1 MKRLALR
8 PRRVAAVAL
17 VAAALPLAAAATA
30 NASTTSNG
38 CTVDPLR
45 PVYSYTNGAGVKV
58 IRYNMTVTCN
68 AGRTIRV
75 DQHVHEQDGGL
86 NADDHITS
94 SARNRYFATTDT
106 VTMWLESGL
115 PDTELGDEEM
125 IQRVRFNVT
134 SNGVTSPWTAWEE
147 SPMQQFSK

>member
-1 MKRLALR
+1 MKRFAFR
-8 PRRVAAVAL
+8 PGRAAAIVL
-17 VAAALPLAAAATA
+17 IGAALPFAAVATA
-30 NASTTSNG
+30 NASTSASG
-38 CTVDPLR
+38 CTVSPLL
-45 PVYSYTNGAGVKV
+45 PVYDHTNSAGVKV
-58 IRYNMTVTCN
+58 IRYNMTVTCD

-86 NADDHITS
+86 NGDDHITS
-94 SARNRYFATTDT
+94 SARNRDFPSTDT
-106 VTMWLESGL
+106 VTMWLESPL